1 MCVPPHMEERQIGR
15 KENIKYRREKVKK
28 WETLKGPKSEKKN
41 SSIQMRP
48 EKEKEK
54 FNDKVDTLNRQ
65 IKLQVQTQKP
75 KHKNIQNLAFHKKAK
90 VEGDKA
96 TTIS

>member
-48 EKEKEK
+48 KKEKR
-54 FNDKVDTLNRQ
+54 KVQ
-65 IKLQVQTQKP
+65 
-75 KHKNIQNLAFHKKAK
+75 
-90 VEGDKA
+90 
-96 TTIS
+96 